1 MGSRFQPAQ
10 PEAQL
15 IFVLL
20 LAACFAAPAA
30 EVDWITQAGGS
41 YVRDDQGRV
50 TEVDLA
56 SAWIKD
62 DDLARLAELPQLER
76 IDLSYTWISDVG
88 LEHLQR
94 LESVRSLSL
103 FYCDYITDT
112 AIIYLKGW
120 QHLEDLNLEGTDVTS
135 RVFEHLGAITSL
147 RSLRVGMSRVED
159 EGFENLAPLIS
170 LERLAFGGAKMSGR
184 ALSLL
189 PLLPALRHLEIG
201 GLQRTDSGL
210 WGVELND
217 FNLSNLAVLTTLESL
232 DLSDSKVT
240 DSGLEKLAPLTGL
253 KELNLNGTAITAAG
267 LSSLKALPELRT
279 LRLWRCDKIDEQVLA
294 ALTEL
299 KQLELVDLAETA
311 ISEAAVVKLRAANK
325 DLDVHWAARSKDIE
339 RAANIVP

>member
-1 MGSRFQPAQ
+1 M
-10 PEAQL
+10 

-30 EVDWITQAGGS
+30 EVDWITEAGGS
-41 YVRDDQGRV
+41 YIRDDQNRV

-62 DDLARLAELPQLER
+62 DDLARLAELPDVER
-76 IDLSYTWISDVG
+76 IDLSYTWISDIG

-94 LESVRSLSL
+94 LENVRSLSL

-112 AIIYLKGW
+112 AVIYLKGW
-120 QHLEDLNLEGTDVTS
+120 RRLEELNLEGTDVTS
-135 RVFEHLGAITSL
+135 RVFEHLSAITSL

-159 EGFENLAPLIS
+159 EGFEKLAPLTS

-184 ALSLL
+184 ALPLL
-189 PLLPALRHLEIG
+189 PLLPALKHLEIG

-217 FNLSNLAVLTTLESL
+217 FNLSNLAALTTLESL

-240 DSGLEKLAPLTGL
+240 DLGLEKLAPLKGL
-253 KELNLNGTAITAAG
+253 IELNLSGTAVTAAG
-267 LSSLKALPELRT
+267 LKSLKALPQLRT
-279 LRLWRCDKIDEQVLA
+279 LRLWRCNKIDGQALA
-294 ALTEL
+294 VFAEL
-299 KQLELVDLAETA
+299 KQLELLDLAETA
-311 ISEAAVVKLRAANK
+311 LSEVAISELRAANE
-325 DLDVHWAARSKDIE
+325 DLDVHWAARPKDIE
-339 RAANIVP
+339 RATNLAP